1 MNDANDDSNYKSRQ
15 EAFVSN
21 LSGTTKEELVLVI
34 SIFPIAVLLSALVST
49 ALRLKLPRSWRRFSI
64 EFVCVVLPV
73 LASMTIAADGSWK
86 AQFSFWLPFS
96 LAAASTAVLLRRQQG
111 VVEEE
116 DEFVADHVAGH
127 ITAMRS
133 GLMMMTCIAILG
145 VDFQIFPRRFAKT
158 ETFGTGLM
166 DIGVG
171 GFVIANAVVLGL
183 NDTYAKLRVTFSKTL
198 SSTGLLVMIGLLRL
212 ALVKSVDYQEHVS
225 EYGLHWNF
233 FFTLAAVSL
242 FSSLLFGKILP
253 LPLSQRPGVMG
264 VALLTGHH
272 FILKEAGVENW
283 VLHGPRIDLISQN
296 KEGVASILGYLSLF
310 SMGVWLGRKHVPRIG
325 EVTLDRSFVTR
336 QVGLFI
342 VLFYGTSIMERWA
355 GPISRRLANPSYIM
369 WTLAITQM
377 LLVQILILQAILPS
391 PVRVDSSPA
400 ALLEAVNFNQLFVF
414 LIANL
419 LTGLCNQLV
428 RTLDA
433 NTSESFGCLV
443 IYLIVVHATAFAL
456 YRGRKRLHP
465 MLSLQSIVHSFLKSH

>member
-34 SIFPIAVLLSALVST
+34 SIFPVAVLLSALVST

-233 FFTLAAVSL
+233 FFHSC
-242 FSSLLFGKILP
+242 SCI
-253 LPLSQRPGVMG
+253 
-264 VALLTGHH
+264 
-272 FILKEAGVENW
+272 
-283 VLHGPRIDLISQN
+283 
-296 KEGVASILGYLSLF
+296 
-310 SMGVWLGRKHVPRIG
+310 
-325 EVTLDRSFVTR
+325 FV
-336 QVGLFI
+336 
-342 VLFYGTSIMERWA
+342 
-355 GPISRRLANPSYIM
+355 
-369 WTLAITQM
+369 
-377 LLVQILILQAILPS
+377 
-391 PVRVDSSPA
+391 
-400 ALLEAVNFNQLFVF
+400 
-414 LIANL
+414 
-419 LTGLCNQLV
+419 
-428 RTLDA
+428 
-433 NTSESFGCLV
+433 
-443 IYLIVVHATAFAL
+443 
-456 YRGRKRLHP
+456 
-465 MLSLQSIVHSFLKSH
+465 